1 MVVKNTDYRTIRA
14 IEELV
19 VKTIEGSNLARNHG
33 QELSFLLP
41 SAEIENF
48 PVLFEKVK
56 IGMIKLFH
64 LNIFTL

>member
-41 SAEIENF
+41 NAEIENF

-56 IGMIKLFH
+56 IEMIKLFH
-64 LNIFTL
+64 LNISTL